1 MKYLLIDFGAS
12 FIKTALYNKDLD
24 TIENSID
31 LVSPFKQSN
40 CISKDNI
47 YSILTD
53 ILNSYKS
60 IDGIVICSILGG
72 YYKDDIYYSWK
83 VDNFTKGSSCLI
95 SGLFETENTFHVHAH
110 HKNTVNAADYEFG
123 LRILGFINDIPVYSS
138 LSDTDC
144 VTESIQLSD
153 NDILINIGTG
163 SQVITKNTRYSYIP
177 AGRSFLVFE
186 ELFNSL
192 GLSIFDLFQQI
203 NINDVLSSTLEINL
217 NNFNQAHKYTNG
229 GYIKLIN
236 EGSFNIKNVLG
247 SILKEFVNQYSI
259 YINKHECKNIF
270 LAGGIPY
277 KLSILIDLFKIYYP
291 TKNIIL
297 SDKNLN
303 THQGMINY
311 INKFL

>member
-24 TIENSID
+24 AIEGSID

-40 CISKDNI
+40 YISKDNI

-53 ILNSYKS
+53 IINKYES

-110 HKNTVNAADYEFG
+110 HKNTVNATNYESG
-123 LRILGFINDIPVYSS
+123 LRILGFINGIPVYSS

-163 SQVITKNTRYSYIP
+163 SQIITKNTRYSYIP

-203 NINDVLSSTLEINL
+203 NIDDVLYSTLEINL
-217 NNFNQAHKYTNG
+217 NNFNQAHKYING

-259 YINKHECKNIF
+259 YIPKNNFTNII
-270 LAGGIPY
+270 LMGGIPN
-277 KLSILIDLFKIYYP
+277 KLPILLDLFKVYYP
-291 TKNIIL
+291 DKNITIG
-297 SDKNLN
+297 SVVNG
-303 THQGMINY
+303 THIGMINY
-311 INKFL
+311 IQKYL